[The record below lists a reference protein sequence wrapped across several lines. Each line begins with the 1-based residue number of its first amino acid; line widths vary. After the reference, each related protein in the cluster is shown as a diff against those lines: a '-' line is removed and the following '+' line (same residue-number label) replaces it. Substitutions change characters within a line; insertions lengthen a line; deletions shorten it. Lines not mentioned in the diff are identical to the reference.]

1 VKQGRA
7 VVVEHKGNKYV
18 VDNKNQIISV
28 KSHKVMEWGEENGDR
43 KDILALAAKKFAEK
57 AAAQQPTKQQTQQS
71 VPSSYEGMITPDAN
85 TIFVFGSNPKGTHG
99 AGAAATAKA
108 KFGAIEGQG
117 EGLQGNAYALPTKD
131 LDKAKGTRWYR
142 PGKKEETEVKE
153 WYKNH
158 DYSEVQNHPLNAERT
173 MTPQQIIE
181 SIKKLYEVARQNPNK
196 QFNVAHY
203 PFGKLSLN
211 GYLGEEMLEMFKQA
225 GPIPSNV
232 VFNKEWVD
240 SGRFNL
246 SNEDDSVLRKKKITK
261 RQGNPESKWAS

>member
-1 VKQGRA
+1 V
-7 VVVEHKGNKYV
+7 
-18 VDNKNQIISV
+18 
-28 KSHKVMEWGEENGDR
+28 
-43 KDILALAAKKFAEK
+43 
-57 AAAQQPTKQQTQQS
+57 
-71 VPSSYEGMITPDAN
+71 SSYTGNITPDAN

-261 RQGNPESKWAS
+261 RQGNPKSKWAS